1 MSRTPLHVLAKDR
14 ALRLA
19 KDMALRFRASRALF
33 LAKNASFPAAKHTKH
48 TFRASPLPRAWLQ
61 HGSMD
66 QPCAPDS
73 KPPRTVP
80 ILLPDIQPEHPTRP
94 ISWISGKQN
103 GQNGQK
109 PGRISNQNALQ
120 DPFRGYPANAKGSGR
135 TPADSSNDT
144 APTAR
149 QQRHCTNGTA
159 AMAVQQRH
167 LLRAACVSHRQAVRR
182 SKRKMDVADTQRF
195 TQIFC
200 GVLPQK
206 ILTTR

>member
-19 KDMALRFRASRALF
+19 KDIALRFRASRALF

-80 ILLPDIQPEHPTRP
+80 ILLPDIQPKRTARP
-94 ISWISGKQN
+94 ISWISGKRQRQFSPVKSA
-103 GQNGQK
+103 GSSVEGLSSICRGK
-109 PGRISNQNALQ
+109 LPAPGL
-120 DPFRGYPANAKGSGR
+120 R
-135 TPADSSNDT
+135 TRS
-144 APTAR
+144 
-149 QQRHCTNGTA
+149 
-159 AMAVQQRH
+159 
-167 LLRAACVSHRQAVRR
+167 AACVSHRQAARR